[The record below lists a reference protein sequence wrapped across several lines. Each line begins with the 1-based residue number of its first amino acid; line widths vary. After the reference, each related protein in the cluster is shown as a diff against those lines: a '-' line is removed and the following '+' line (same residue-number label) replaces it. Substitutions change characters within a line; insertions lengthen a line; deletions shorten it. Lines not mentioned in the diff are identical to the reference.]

1 MILGR
6 LLLHY
11 VHRKLTARTVH
22 HSKNPKCDFFTA
34 QLDVVLSNKS
44 KTVSL
49 FPKALRDADIN
60 RSPIRRRLSGM
71 SEP

>member
-1 MILGR
+1 MILGK

-34 QLDVVLSNKS
+34 QLDAVPSNQS
-44 KTVSL
+44 KTVS
-49 FPKALRDADIN
+49 
-60 RSPIRRRLSGM
+60 
-71 SEP
+71 

>member
-34 QLDVVLSNKS
+34 QLDVVPSNKS
-44 KTVSL
+44 KPVSIFQSL
-49 FPKALRDADIN
+49 CALLTPTEVQHED
-60 RSPIRRRLSGM
+60 G
-71 SEP
+71 